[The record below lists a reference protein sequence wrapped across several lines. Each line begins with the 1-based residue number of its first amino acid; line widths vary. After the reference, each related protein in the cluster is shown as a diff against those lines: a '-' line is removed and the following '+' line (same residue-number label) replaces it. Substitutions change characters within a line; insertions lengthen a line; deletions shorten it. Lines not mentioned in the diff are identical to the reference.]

1 MSDLEE
7 INLNIYND
15 DLFLYEKSF
24 ENIRAGSP
32 DELIANHKALFSI
45 IDNVPNGVTIL
56 TTNFKVVYTNQK
68 MRTWFASKRRN
79 YKIKCYRLFH
89 NDQKTPCEECPAK
102 VCMQAKKSSSI
113 IHSCGIDEKTGTPM
127 YMHIHVF
134 PILNEQDDVIA
145 LIEYSYNLTEQQRI
159 SIKMNELRSRC
170 TLLEQEN
177 NLLKK
182 ELEGSRKN
190 IQALEDHV
198 NENMNN
204 YVKPALEFLKAKV
217 SPEEQKIIASMI
229 EESLFPI
236 TKKRTS
242 IATNLSAR
250 ELQVATMIKEGYTSK
265 SIALELCITKKAV
278 DYHRSNIRKKL
289 KIDPKAN
296 LESYLKA
303 YL

>member
-1 MSDLEE
+1 
-7 INLNIYND
+7 
-15 DLFLYEKSF
+15 
-24 ENIRAGSP
+24 
-32 DELIANHKALFSI
+32 
-45 IDNVPNGVTIL
+45 
-56 TTNFKVVYTNQK
+56 
-68 MRTWFASKRRN
+68 
-79 YKIKCYRLFH
+79 
-89 NDQKTPCEECPAK
+89 
-102 VCMQAKKSSSI
+102 
-113 IHSCGIDEKTGTPM
+113 
-127 YMHIHVF
+127 
-134 PILNEQDDVIA
+134 
-145 LIEYSYNLTEQQRI
+145 
-159 SIKMNELRSRC
+159 MNELRSRC

>member
-1 MSDLEE
+1 MSGLEDY
-7 INLNIYND
+7 NLDIYND
-15 DLFLYEKSF
+15 DLFLYEKTF
-24 ENIRAGSP
+24 ENIRADSP
-32 DELIANHKALFSI
+32 DELVANHKALFSI

-56 TTNFKVVYTNQK
+56 TTNFKVVYTNHK

-102 VCMQAKKSSSI
+102 VCMMTKKSSSI
-113 IHSCGIDEKTGTPM
+113 FHSCGIDEKTGTPM

-134 PILNEQDDVIA
+134 PILNEQDEVIA

-159 SIKMNELRSRC
+159 NSKLNELRARC

-177 NLLKK
+177 SLLKK
-182 ELEGSRKN
+182 ELDNSRKN
-190 IQALEDHV
+190 VQSLENHV
-198 NENMNN
+198 NDNMNN
-204 YVKPALEFLKAKV
+204 YVKPALEFLKTRV
-217 SPEEQKIIASMI
+217 TTEEQKIISSLI

-236 TKKRTS
+236 TKKRS
-242 IATNLSAR
+242 SVATNLSAR
-250 ELQVATMIKEGYTSK
+250 ELQIAMMIKEGYSSK